1 MVRALVI
8 IMIATFVLALGCFG
22 GVVGLGGPDLAR
34 NGWVWPEKWRQ
45 YGIHVD
51 SDGDISTDSDEPDE
65 TRELTWAGG
74 PSLQLDLPAE
84 VVFTQGAETKVVVSG
99 PRSVIDRIAFEGD
112 RLHFED
118 DSGRRLR
125 EGLTITISAPSVTRF
140 VVNGASRLS
149 IDDYDQPELAVEIN
163 GSGDVV
169 ASGKAGKVT
178 ISVAGSGKADL
189 GGVQTRDVAID
200 IAGSGD
206 ATASP
211 TGNAKVS
218 IAGSGDVNLLSKPA
232 SLEKDVAGSG
242 DVHVDD

>member
-51 SDGDISTDSDEPDE
+51 SDGDISTESDE

-84 VVFTQGAETKVVVSG
+84 VVFTQGSETKVVVSG
-99 PRSVIDRIAFEGD
+99 PKSVIDRIAFEGD
-112 RLHFED
+112 RLHFAD
-118 DSGRRLR
+118 DSARQLR
-125 EGLTITISAPSVTRF
+125 EGLTITITAPSVKRF
-140 VVNGASRLS
+140 VVNGASRLT
-149 IDDYDQPELAVEIN
+149 IDAYDQPELAVEIN

-169 ASGKAGKVT
+169 ASGKAGKVS

-189 GGVQTRDVAID
+189 GGVETRDAAID

-211 TGNAKVS
+211 TGAAKVS

-242 DVHVDD
+242 DVHVDE